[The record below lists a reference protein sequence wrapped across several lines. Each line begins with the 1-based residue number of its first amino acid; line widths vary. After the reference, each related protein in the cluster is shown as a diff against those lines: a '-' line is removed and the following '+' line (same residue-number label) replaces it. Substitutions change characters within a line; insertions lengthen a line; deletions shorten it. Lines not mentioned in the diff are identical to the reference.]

1 MSTVTVNG
9 TTLYYERRGHGP
21 PVLFISGA
29 SGDAGLWTSVAETL
43 ARDYTIVSYDRR
55 GNSRSVRQPAVGPC
69 SIDEQADDAAALL
82 RALDLAPA
90 FVYGSSLG
98 AVILISLVLRHPEVV
113 RGAVFHEPPLVAVTS
128 NPHQVADRLKA
139 IYADGMADGGP
150 TRAMEYF
157 LEWIDSDAAAVLLRG
172 ARRERVLDNGGF
184 FFSSELAG
192 AHAYGAAQGSLA
204 SVHVPC
210 TVAAAAK
217 HRDLGEDR
225 HWLYEAAQWLGDS
238 LQAPFL
244 ATPGSHLPQLTH
256 PKALAALLA
265 TLFTPGAAVPAARPA

>member
-1 MSTVTVNG
+1 MSTVNVNG
-9 TTLYYERRGHGP
+9 TTLYYERRGQGP

-29 SGDAGLWTSVAETL
+29 SGDADLWTSVAETL

-55 GNSRSVRQPAVGPC
+55 GNSRSLGQLAVGPS

-98 AVILISLVLRHPEVV
+98 AIILISLVLRHPELV

-128 NPHQVADRLKA
+128 NPRQVAERLKA
-139 IYADGMADGGP
+139 LYTDGMTEGSP

-157 LEWIDSDAAAVLLRG
+157 LERVDRDAAAVLLRG
-172 ARRERVLDNGGF
+172 ARRERVLDNGGVF
-184 FFSSELAG
+184 FRSELAG
-192 AHAYGAAQGSLA
+192 AHAYDAARASLA

-225 HWLYEAAQWLGDS
+225 HWLYEATQWLGDA

-244 ATPGSHLPQLTH
+244 VTPGGHLPQLTH